1 MTISPAP
8 RQPEKFRAGN
18 VFERTTAPSITGNR
32 GPLRFE
38 EGTATETDV
47 PSDFARGAYQDTAP
61 AAGNLSYP
69 GVEMQYKRAADTMRE
84 RAHIGSASWIEAP
97 QLLSDFV
104 DGVHSGDQGTAV
116 GGWDRAFNSGTL
128 QKRPSAVRVG

>member
-1 MTISPAP
+1 MTVAPAP
-8 RQPEKFRAGN
+8 RNPEKFRAGN

-47 PSDFARGAYQDTAP
+47 PSDFSRGAYADTQ
-61 AAGNLSYP
+61 GTGRLGYQT
-69 GVEMQYKRAADTMRE
+69 VEMQYKRAADTMRE

-104 DGVHSGDQGTAV
+104 EGVHSGDQGTMVA
-116 GGWDRAFNSGTL
+116 GWDRAFNSGTI